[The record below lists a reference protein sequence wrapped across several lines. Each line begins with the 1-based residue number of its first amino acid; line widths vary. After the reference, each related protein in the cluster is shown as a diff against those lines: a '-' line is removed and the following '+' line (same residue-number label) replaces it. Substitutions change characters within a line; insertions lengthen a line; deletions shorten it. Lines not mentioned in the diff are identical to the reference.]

1 MSALIVSH
9 HSHARRAV
17 RKDGSRDGGSELP
30 EAPEQARTVFG
41 EYFPEA
47 VRYAELLADAGVK
60 RGLIGP
66 REVPRL
72 WERHLLNCAVL
83 SEVVPRS
90 PSATSARIAG
100 LPGIPLALVRPD
112 LKITLLEPLL
122 RRTNFLQEVVEL
134 LGLDHVTV
142 VRGRAEEMLGKITPV
157 HVVTARAVAPLD
169 RLAGWGVPL
178 LRPYGEMLALKG
190 DTAQEEIDGAVPRS
204 PGSVWWRPR
213 CFRWARASSIR
224 CRLSSVWRSARAPV
238 VCGSRP
244 SGPRPPV
251 RARPDD
257 AAERRIRTISECR
270 TVPAEPQG
278 HGVSRETSLTAA
290 GDHQPRPR
298 GCHAPGPWTP
308 CEATRAGYGVV
319 HRGGF
324 THRTTGLAGSRP
336 RKHGRLCSSRA

>member
-1 MSALIVSH
+1 MTEA
-9 HSHARRAV
+9 A
-17 RKDGSRDGGSELP
+17 ELP
-30 EAPEQARTVFG
+30 EAPEQARTVFD

-83 SEVVPRS
+83 SEVVPEGVTVCDVGS
-90 PSATSARIAG
+90 GAG

-190 DTAQEEIDGAVPRS
+190 DTAQEEIDGARAALSRLGVVETSVLHVGEGIVDPLSTVVRVEVGES
-204 PGSVWWRPR
+204 PGGVRFAAKR
-213 CFRWARASSIR
+213 AKAARTSKT
-224 CRLSSVWRSARAPV
+224 
-238 VCGSRP
+238 
-244 SGPRPPV
+244 
-251 RARPDD
+251 
-257 AAERRIRTISECR
+257 RRRR
-270 TVPAEPQG
+270 
-278 HGVSRETSLTAA
+278 
-290 GDHQPRPR
+290 
-298 GCHAPGPWTP
+298 
-308 CEATRAGYGVV
+308 
-319 HRGGF
+319 
-324 THRTTGLAGSRP
+324 
-336 RKHGRLCSSRA
+336 